1 MPGFLLPAA
10 LMSTPLRT
18 PYLLFLGESADP
30 IDTKTARGILQ
41 WRPEQCAGELSLG
54 APSLGLPAMTPHEAA
69 AAGARTLVVGTVS
82 AGGLLPDH
90 WVATLVD
97 AVEAGLDVAAGMHR
111 RLNDIGPLRRAA
123 ERAGRRLVDVREPGR
138 TFPVGNGRKRDGK
151 RLLTVGTDCSVG
163 KMYTALALE
172 RELRARGVDAH
183 FKATGQ
189 TGILIAGEGVPV
201 DAVVAD
207 FIAGSVEV
215 LSPNAPGEW
224 HLIEGQGSLHH
235 AAYAG
240 VTLGLIHGAQP
251 DWLVVCHEPTRKHP
265 RHLPHMNMPTPRV
278 SMQAAL
284 EAARLTNP
292 AVRCLGFAV
301 NTSRLDEAAALSC
314 LDELAGREGLPAT
327 DPVRFGVERLAD
339 ALLAAEGIPS
349 AARSV

>member
-1 MPGFLLPAA
+1 VTTHLE
-10 LMSTPLRT
+10 T

-41 WRPEQCAGELSLG
+41 WRPEWCAGEISLG
-54 APSLGLPAMTPHEAA
+54 APSLGLPAMTPRAAA
-69 AAGARTLVVGTVS
+69 AAGVRTLVVGTVS

-111 RLNDIGPLRRAA
+111 RLNDIEPLRRAA

-138 TFPVGNGRKRDGK
+138 AFPVGTGRKRAGK

-172 RELRARGVDAH
+172 RGLRARGVNAH

-207 FIAGSVEV
+207 FISGSVEV
-215 LSPNAPGEW
+215 LSPDAPGEL

-265 RHLPHMNMPTPRV
+265 RHLPHMQMPTPRA
-278 SMQAAL
+278 SMRAAL
-284 EAARLTNP
+284 EAASLTNP
-292 AVRCLGFAV
+292 EVRCLGFAV
-301 NTSRLDEAAALSC
+301 NTSRLAERAARLYV
-314 LDELAGREGLPAT
+314 DELAAGQGLPAT
-327 DPVRFGVERLAD
+327 DPVRFGVEPLVEAW
-339 ALLAAEGIPS
+339 LAAENG
-349 AARSV
+349 AQ

>member
-1 MPGFLLPAA
+1 MTTRLG
-10 LMSTPLRT
+10 T

-41 WRPEQCAGELSLG
+41 WRPEWCAGELSLG
-54 APSLGLPAMTPHEAA
+54 APSLGLPAMTPREAA
-69 AAGARTLVVGTVS
+69 AAGVRTLVVGTVS

-90 WVATLVD
+90 WVATLIE

-111 RLNDIGPLRRAA
+111 RLNDIEPLRRAC
-123 ERAGRRLVDVREPGR
+123 EGTGRSLFDVREPGR
-138 TFPVGNGRKRDGK
+138 SFPVGNGRKRTGK

-163 KMYTALALE
+163 KMYTTLALE
-172 RELRARGVDAH
+172 RGLRARDVNAH

-207 FIAGSVEV
+207 FISGSVEV
-215 LSPNAPGEW
+215 LSPDAPGEW

-265 RHLPHMNMPTPRV
+265 RHLPHMKMPTPRA
-278 SMQAAL
+278 SMLAAL
-284 EAARLTNP
+284 EAAALTNP
-292 AVRCLGFAV
+292 GVRCLGFAV
-301 NTSRLDEAAALSC
+301 NTSRLDDAGARAFLDAL
-314 LDELAGREGLPAT
+314 AQQEGLPAT
-327 DPVRFGVERLAD
+327 DPVRYGVDELVE
-339 ALLAAEGIPS
+339 ALFATEAIAS
-349 AARSV
+349 RA